1 MATFTVGQ
9 TLFDKLWQLHEVQIL
24 AEGQSL
30 LYVDR
35 IFLHERTGSVAL
47 NSLIEGNR
55 GVRRR
60 EHTFCTMDHIVDT
73 LPGRGDDTQMPSG
86 RDFIVATR
94 GAAQDTGIQ
103 LFDVQDPDQ
112 GIVHVISPELGIVLP
127 GMSLVCPDSHTC
139 TLGGLGALAWGVGS
153 TEAEHA
159 LATST
164 LRVNR
169 PQSMRVT
176 FTGALPSHSTAKDL
190 ILFAIRELSA
200 AGGAGCAIEFSG
212 SAISDL
218 SVESRLTLCN
228 MSTELS
234 AFTGLIAPDE
244 KVAEYCQGRRFA
256 PEGAAWESAVE
267 HWRRLRTDPSATF
280 DYERNLSIDGLQ
292 PQISWGTSPQHCIDW
307 DGVVPRIAGA
317 PDEASASAWQRAQD
331 YMGVSGG
338 SRLSDYPLDAVF
350 IGSCTN
356 SRLSDLR
363 LAADYLRRTGHRV
376 AKGVAALCVPGSGQV
391 KRAAEAEGLDEIFR
405 SAGFEWREPGC
416 SMCFFAG
423 GESFG
428 KGVRVASTTNRNFE
442 GRQGLGVRTHLA
454 SPVTVVSSACAGYLV
469 ADAPMVETA
478 A

>member
-1 MATFTVGQ
+1 MGQ
-9 TLFDKLWQLHEVQIL
+9 TLFDKLWQVHEVEAL

-47 NSLIEGNR
+47 NSLLDRNR
-55 GVRRR
+55 SVRRR
-60 EHTFCTMDHIVDT
+60 EHAFCTMDHIVDT
-73 LPGRGDDTQMPSG
+73 LPGRGDETLMPSG

-94 GAAQDTGIQ
+94 SAAQEMDIR
-103 LFDVQDPDQ
+103 LFDIQDPDQ
-112 GIVHVISPELGIVLP
+112 GIVHVISPELGIALP
-127 GMSLVCPDSHTC
+127 GLSLICPDSHTC

-164 LRVNR
+164 LRVAR
-169 PQSMRVT
+169 PQTMRVHFSGT
-176 FTGALPSHSTAKDL
+176 LPAKATAKDL
-190 ILFAIRELSA
+190 ILYTIRELSA

-212 SAISDL
+212 RAIEQL
-218 SVESRLTLCN
+218 PVESRLTLCN

-244 KVAEYCQGRRFA
+244 KTIEYCHGRRFA
-256 PEGAAWESAVE
+256 PEGDAWSQAIE
-267 HWRRLRTDPSATF
+267 HWRSLQTDPDATF
-280 DYERNLSIDGLQ
+280 DFEHHLSVDNLK

-307 DGVVPRIAGA
+307 DGSVPRIADA
-317 PDEASASAWQRAQD
+317 PDDASAAAWRRAQD
-331 YMGVSGG
+331 YMGVTGG
-338 SRLSDYPLDAVF
+338 TRLSDYPLDAAF

-363 LAADYLRRTGHRV
+363 LAAAFLKRTGQRV
-376 AKGVAALCVPGSGQV
+376 AKGVKALCVPGSGQV

-405 SAGFEWREPGC
+405 GAGFEWREPGC

-428 KGVRVASTTNRNFE
+428 QEVRVASTTNRNFE
-442 GRQGLGVRTHLA
+442 GRQGLGVRTHIA
-454 SPVTVVSSACAGYLV
+454 SPLTVVASACAGYLL
-469 ADAPMVETA
+469 ADTPVVDTA